1 MELLIGQAILFV
13 LGIILIMIA
22 PPVKENILSDIMEII
37 GIAFILGPMV
47 GLIGATDIDVWTV
60 KFTAATILT
69 WIIVILGYVGYELL
83 LKDSLKIWRL
93 AVYILVVTIVAFTM
107 LLLNVHYSSNIE
119 ITEKTAVVQSQ
130 ENELVAFEN
139 VPVQSVSGSISGEI
153 SGTFLY
159 TNGEISGSITTSD
172 KVQYMYINHDGDGE
186 YGSAPTEKS
195 KIRFIEENEV
205 PHLEI
210 TTCQKQKITVNHN
223 NGKTTNEVES
233 EWKEYIFYLPKSIF
247 K

>member
-1 MELLIGQAILFV
+1 MELLIGQVILFV
-13 LGIILIMIA
+13 LGFILVMIA
-22 PPVKENILSDIMEII
+22 QVKETILRDIMEII
-37 GIAFILGPMV
+37 GIAFIFGPMV
-47 GLIGATDIDVWTV
+47 GIIGATDIDVWTV
-60 KFTAATILT
+60 KFTAVTILT
-69 WIIVILGYVGYELL
+69 WIIIILGYVGYELL
-83 LKDSLKIWRL
+83 LKGSFKIWRL
-93 AVYILVVTIVAFTM
+93 GVYILVVTIVGSII
-107 LLLNVHYSSNIE
+107 LILNIHYISNIE
-119 ITEKTAVVQSQ
+119 ITEETAIVQSQ
-130 ENELVAFEN
+130 ENELVSFEN

-153 SGTFLY
+153 SGSFLY
-159 TNGEISGSITTSD
+159 TNGQISGSITTSD

-233 EWKEYIFYLPKSIF
+233 EWKEYIFYLPESIF

>member
-1 MELLIGQAILFV
+1 MELLIGQVILFV
-13 LGIILIMIA
+13 LGFILVMIA
-22 PPVKENILSDIMEII
+22 QVKETILRDIMEII
-37 GIAFILGPMV
+37 GIAFIFGPMV
-47 GLIGATDIDVWTV
+47 GIIGATDIDVWTV
-60 KFTAATILT
+60 KFTAVTILT
-69 WIIVILGYVGYELL
+69 WIIIILGYVGYELL
-83 LKDSLKIWRL
+83 LKGSFKIWRL
-93 AVYILVVTIVAFTM
+93 GVYILVVTIVAFIA

-119 ITEKTAVVQSQ
+119 ITEETAIVQSQ
-130 ENELVAFEN
+130 ENELVSFEN

-153 SGTFLY
+153 SGSFLY
-159 TNGEISGSITTSD
+159 TNGQISGSITTSD

-233 EWKEYIFYLPKSIF
+233 EWKEYIFYLPESIF